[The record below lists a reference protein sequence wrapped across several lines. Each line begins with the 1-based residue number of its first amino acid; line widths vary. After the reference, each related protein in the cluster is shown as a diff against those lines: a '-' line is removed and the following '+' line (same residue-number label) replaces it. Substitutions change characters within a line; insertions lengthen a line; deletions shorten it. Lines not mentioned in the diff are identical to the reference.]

1 MLDVKVDLNPYGFNI
16 NTKTIARILI
26 ANVTQDSRADKHKY
40 LFLIHE
46 HVYQGED
53 IFGVVSDWDRN
64 QSVINLL
71 GACLEE
77 RLNINDNTMSP
88 HTLPEYEF
96 DILKSMKGRL
106 KWKY

>member
-26 ANVTQDSRADKHKY
+26 ANVTQDAKANKHKY

-46 HVYQGED
+46 PVYQGKD
-53 IFGVVSDWDRN
+53 IYGIVSDWDRN
-64 QSVINLL
+64 QSVVNLL

-77 RLNINDNTMSP
+77 RLNINVSTMSP
-88 HTLPEYEF
+88 HTLSDYEK
-96 DILKSMKGRL
+96 DVLKSIKTRL
-106 KWKY
+106 K